1 MSDIGSTAGYATLSA
16 PALSLVRTCMR
27 NEATTDG
34 ATGRVPGMT
43 SPADA
48 ALIARVQAGD
58 PAGEREFYD
67 RHVDR
72 VYRLIFRMAG
82 RTDLAQEW
90 TQDTFIR
97 AFDRIGQFRGDSA
110 LSSWLHVIAVSVTL
124 NGLRTHNRREAFAA
138 PLDDA
143 LETGH
148 WPNDSEPD
156 LKDRMALAINALPDG
171 TRAVFVL
178 HDVEGFT
185 HEEIS
190 AQLGVAVGTSK
201 SQLSRAREKLR
212 VALAPF
218 RTTELR

>member
-1 MSDIGSTAGYATLSA
+1 
-16 PALSLVRTCMR
+16 
-27 NEATTDG
+27 
-34 ATGRVPGMT
+34 MT

-48 ALIARVQAGD
+48 DLIARVQAGD
-58 PAGEREFYD
+58 PVAEREFYD

-72 VYRLIFRMAG
+72 VYRLILRMAG
-82 RTDLAQEW
+82 RADLAQDW

-110 LSSWLHVIAVSVTL
+110 LASWLHTIAVSVTL
-124 NGLRTHNRREAFAA
+124 NGLRTFKRRDAFAA
-138 PLDDA
+138 PLDEA
-143 LETGH
+143 LESGH
-148 WPNDSEPD
+148 WPVDSEPD
-156 LKDRMALAINALPDG
+156 LKQRMRAAIEALPSG
-171 TRAVFVL
+171 TRAVFVM

-185 HEEIS
+185 HEEIG

-218 RTTELR
+218 ARKELA

>member
-1 MSDIGSTAGYATLSA
+1 M
-16 PALSLVRTCMR
+16 RT
-27 NEATTDG
+27 EATTDG
-34 ATGRVPGMT
+34 ATGSTVGMT
-43 SPADA
+43 SPVDA
-48 ALIARVQAGD
+48 ELIARVQAGD
-58 PAGEREFYD
+58 PSGEREFYD

-72 VYRLIFRMAG
+72 VYRLVFRMAG
-82 RTDLAQEW
+82 RADLAQEW
-90 TQDTFIR
+90 TQDTFVR

-124 NGLRTHNRREAFAA
+124 NGLRTHNRRESFAA

-143 LETGH
+143 LDTGH
-148 WPNDSEPD
+148 WPNDSDPD
-156 LKDRMALAINALPDG
+156 LKDRMRCAIAALPQG
-171 TRAVFVL
+171 TRNVFVL

-190 AQLGVAVGTSK
+190 EQLGVAVGTSK

-218 RTTELR
+218 APRS

>member
-1 MSDIGSTAGYATLSA
+1 
-16 PALSLVRTCMR
+16 
-27 NEATTDG
+27 
-34 ATGRVPGMT
+34 MT
-43 SPADA
+43 SPVDA

-58 PAGEREFYD
+58 PTGEREFYD

-72 VYRLIFRMAG
+72 VYRLVFRMAG
-82 RTDLAQEW
+82 RADLAQEW
-90 TQDTFIR
+90 TQDTFVR

-110 LSSWLHVIAVSVTL
+110 LASWLHVIAVSVTL
-124 NGLRTHNRREAFAA
+124 NGLRTHNRRESFAA

-143 LETGH
+143 LDTGH
-148 WPNDSEPD
+148 WPNDSDPD
-156 LKDRMALAINALPDG
+156 LKDRMRSAIDALPQG
-171 TRAVFVL
+171 TRNVFVL

-190 AQLGVAVGTSK
+190 EQLGVAVGTSK

-218 RTTELR
+218 APRS